1 MANFFY
7 QILEMS
13 LRGSY
18 VILILLLARL
28 LLRRAPRR
36 ILSLLWLVAFF
47 RLICPVSFSA
57 IFSLM
62 PSGETLTPPQTLLN
76 SVLWTGNAAQSTAQ
90 GYLGISQTRV
100 TLMSILP
107 VIWLIGAAGMA
118 AASLISL
125 WRLRRSLQSAVRT
138 PDGVWELEGLPT
150 AFIVGLFR
158 PRIYLPAGLCAEERE
173 LVLRHERTHLRRGD
187 WLVKLAAHLILC
199 LHWFN
204 PLVWAAFRLLCRDIE
219 ISCDEQVIRQLGEA
233 RRAAYSRTLL
243 HLAGGPSY
251 RGALAFGE
259 GDVKGRIRHLLSG
272 KKRTIA
278 LTVCCGALAAVLAV
292 TLLFDPA
299 DSRPQWLR
307 QLQTDQLV
315 RAELIH
321 AREGEVSAVWFEGE
335 QLEPLTEALRD
346 AKASADWEGGLA
358 EELLDS
364 AVLPQMDGLY
374 LLMRDGTVHLI
385 TSVDGGE
392 SRLFLDGVQYTAQ
405 GSWAKILQQQGE
417 EKGASPQMTQAVEA
431 QQELLRRPLQQLT
444 DSASYEAESGTLT
457 FTVPQELE
465 EQEIRLNLTLLTAD
479 GEQWQGFSQ
488 ENSENSWVP
497 GQTYTAQIDGL
508 EQMVVLC
515 NLGGVSISSSV
526 GFTAEKGYQG
536 IGMSNLPQG

>member
-90 GYLGISQTRV
+90 GYLGTSQTRV

-187 WLVKLAAHLILC
+187 WLVKLTAHLILC

-358 EELLDS
+358 EELL
-364 AVLPQMDGLY
+364 
-374 LLMRDGTVHLI
+374 
-385 TSVDGGE
+385 
-392 SRLFLDGVQYTAQ
+392 
-405 GSWAKILQQQGE
+405 
-417 EKGASPQMTQAVEA
+417 
-431 QQELLRRPLQQLT
+431 RRPLLQLT

-515 NLGGVSISSSV
+515 NLGGVSMSSSV

>member
-1 MANFFY
+1 
-7 QILEMS
+7 
-13 LRGSY
+13 
-18 VILILLLARL
+18 
-28 LLRRAPRR
+28 
-36 ILSLLWLVAFF
+36 
-47 RLICPVSFSA
+47 
-57 IFSLM
+57 
-62 PSGETLTPPQTLLN
+62 
-76 SVLWTGNAAQSTAQ
+76 
-90 GYLGISQTRV
+90 
-100 TLMSILP
+100 MSILP

-243 HLAGGPSY
+243 HLAGGPGY

-292 TLLFDPA
+292 TLFFDPA

-307 QLQTDQLV
+307 QLQTDSLSC
-315 RAELIH
+315 
-321 AREGEVSAVWFEGE
+321 G
-335 QLEPLTEALRD
+335 
-346 AKASADWEGGLA
+346 ADPCERGGGL
-358 EELLDS
+358 
-364 AVLPQMDGLY
+364 
-374 LLMRDGTVHLI
+374 
-385 TSVDGGE
+385 
-392 SRLFLDGVQYTAQ
+392 
-405 GSWAKILQQQGE
+405 GSL
-417 EKGASPQMTQAVEA
+417 V
-431 QQELLRRPLQQLT
+431 
-444 DSASYEAESGTLT
+444 
-457 FTVPQELE
+457 
-465 EQEIRLNLTLLTAD
+465 
-479 GEQWQGFSQ
+479 
-488 ENSENSWVP
+488 
-497 GQTYTAQIDGL
+497 
-508 EQMVVLC
+508 
-515 NLGGVSISSSV
+515 
-526 GFTAEKGYQG
+526 
-536 IGMSNLPQG
+536 